1 MKISIGSYNIYHGEN
16 KFTQLETG
24 EHIID
29 LKETA
34 KTIKTLGVD
43 LCGLNEVRNQ
53 WGGEGLCNQAE
64 AIAKELGWHYYFAK
78 AINIPGGEYGNAL
91 ASRYPIRAAH
101 LVPIE
106 TLPEERDPDVHYE
119 NRVLLVAEVEVEG
132 KLLTV
137 MVCHFGLRPPEK
149 KKAVAA
155 VTGEMAKITTP
166 AVFMGDLNITPDSEH
181 YGALAAAMNDTLP
194 DPNGAHFTFSHQD
207 PKCKIDYIF
216 TNGLC
221 KPLDARVHA
230 VGISD
235 HRPITAEIEF

>member
-1 MKISIGSYNIYHGEN
+1 MNISIASYNIYHGEN
-16 KFTQLETG
+16 KWIQLETG
-24 EHIID
+24 KTVID

-34 KTIKTLGVD
+34 KTIASLNVD

-64 AIAKELGWHYYFAK
+64 AIAKELGWHFYFAK
-78 AINIPGGEYGNAL
+78 AINISGGEYGNAL
-91 ASRYPIRAAH
+91 VSRYPIRSAR
-101 LVPIE
+101 LIPIE
-106 TLPEERDPDVHYE
+106 TKPEERDPALKYE

-132 KLLTV
+132 KILTV
-137 MVCHFGLRPPEK
+137 MVSHFGLRPQEK
-149 KKAVAA
+149 VRAVEV
-155 VTGEMAKITTP
+155 VTREFSKVTTP
-166 AVFMGDLNITPDSEH
+166 AVFMGDLNIDPTNEH
-181 YGALAAAMNDTLP
+181 YKELAEVMTDTLP
-194 DPNGAHFTFSHQD
+194 DPEGKYFTFSHQS

-221 KPLDARVHA
+221 KTLDASIHA